1 MGMIYTSLPLSDPTR
16 QRYQRII
23 DNSSALISKRWG
35 RDGNR
40 QSGNTVIADWAKTL
54 NNMYSNGINRY
65 SPYGNTYSGWD
76 AIENAFN
83 RKQAASSNDQA
94 SGKGEE
100 PLSAV
105 VRNGKIVGSRGS
117 NQNEA
122 EDSLRRKGDN
132 SLDEE
137 NQKAQQTNLMDL
149 YNLMRGDFY
158 GSGFGNNYYGWL

>member
-16 QRYQRII
+16 QRYQSII
-23 DNSSALISKRWG
+23 DNSSALVSKRRG

-40 QSGNTVIADWAKTL
+40 QSGNTVDTDWAKTL

-65 SPYGNTYSGWD
+65 SPYGNTYSGWN

-83 RKQAASSNDQA
+83 RKQAAFSKDQA
-94 SGKGEE
+94 SKKGEE

-122 EDSLRRKGDN
+122 EDSIWGKADN

-137 NQKAQQTNLMDL
+137 NRKAQQTNLMDL

-158 GSGFGNNYYGWL
+158 GSGFGKNYYGWL